1 MPGLVKDQ
9 IKLFQASKFTQIVVT
24 DVNKVYRWRTEI
36 DKAYTECSFEKT
48 EESRMGMLGGLG
60 KNLLF
65 SDKSKKVDVVDR
77 IFQDFQGYHCLLT
90 NRSGDWYY
98 LNYNSVK
105 IKKLNNLREVMSAV
119 SFSQLCV
126 SESTG
131 YFVLGTDDGEIIFWK
146 IDFNQNGEVVEGT
159 PIRQVIKLP

>member
-65 SDKSKKVDVVDR
+65 SVA
-77 IFQDFQGYHCLLT
+77 FFFF
-90 NRSGDWYY
+90 Y
-98 LNYNSVK
+98 LFPPSAIVSAHS
-105 IKKLNNLREVMSAV
+105 NL
-119 SFSQLCV
+119 
-126 SESTG
+126 
-131 YFVLGTDDGEIIFWK
+131 
-146 IDFNQNGEVVEGT
+146 
-159 PIRQVIKLP
+159 